1 MLCAELS
8 CYLACETEVTPDLHV
23 EMGVPTV
30 LALGVLLWALCTL
43 V

>member
-8 CYLACETEVTPDLHV
+8 CYLVCETEVMPDPHV
-23 EMGVPTV
+23 EMRVTAA